1 MNQSL
6 STCFA
11 SPQRSSQK
19 EIMQQY
25 RVIADNEDLVVMMN
39 GVASM
44 LTVTNLN
51 RQIVFANKSVLN
63 TLGAIDLPQ
72 ALGKRF
78 GELFGCR
85 HSFEVNGCGT
95 SQHCMA
101 CGVTRTM
108 VSCITEDTRVEDCCL
123 TNDNANLTLDLRVQC
138 TSIRLKGHKFILCS
152 LTDISNEKRRGVM
165 ERIFFH
171 DLNNTITGLNGITYT
186 LNKAKVSEY
195 PAYFSHLT
203 LLVNSLTDQ
212 INSHKVLTMA
222 ENNEYQTKQNKLF
235 TLEVVNEEVEK
246 YKQQADMDGKKIRI
260 IDNSKNHMFISDRIL
275 LSRVLGNMIKN
286 ALEAEP
292 SGAKID
298 ITVHIDNDRFLNFRV
313 HNDCVMSEN
322 EKIKVFNR
330 SFSTKGANR
339 GLGTYSMKMLTE
351 KYLNGKVDFVSNP
364 EEGTVFIVK
373 IPA

>member
-6 STCFA
+6 NTCFV
-11 SPQRSSQK
+11 SSQRSSK
-19 EIMQQY
+19 EEIMQQY
-25 RVIADNEDLVVMMN
+25 SVIAGNEDLAVIMN

-44 LTVTNLN
+44 LTVTNTN
-51 RQIVFANKSVLN
+51 RQIVFANKAVLN
-63 TLGAIDLPQ
+63 TLGSIDLHQ
-72 ALGKRF
+72 ILGKRI

-85 HSFEVNGCGT
+85 HSFEMSGCGT
-95 SQHCMA
+95 SQYCTA
-101 CGVTRTM
+101 CGVMQAMLTCATQNAK
-108 VSCITEDTRVEDCCL
+108 IEDCCL
-123 TNDNANLTLDLRVQC
+123 TNDDVKLTFDLRVQC
-138 TSIRLKGHKFILCS
+138 THIHLKGNDFFFCS

-171 DLNNTITGLNGITYT
+171 DLNNTITGLNGISYN
-186 LNKAKVSEY
+186 LDKVDVSDY
-195 PAYFSHLT
+195 PAYFSHLK

-222 ENNEYQTKQNKLF
+222 ENNEYQTKQHKLF
-235 TLEVVNEEVEK
+235 TFEVVNEEVEK
-246 YKQQADMDGKKIRI
+246 YKQQAEMEEKEIYF
-260 IDNSKNHMFISDRIL
+260 IDYSENHLFVSDRIL

-292 SGAKID
+292 PGAKID
-298 ITVHIDNDRFLNFRV
+298 ISVYQDDVGYLNFRV

-322 EKIKVFNR
+322 EKLKVFNR